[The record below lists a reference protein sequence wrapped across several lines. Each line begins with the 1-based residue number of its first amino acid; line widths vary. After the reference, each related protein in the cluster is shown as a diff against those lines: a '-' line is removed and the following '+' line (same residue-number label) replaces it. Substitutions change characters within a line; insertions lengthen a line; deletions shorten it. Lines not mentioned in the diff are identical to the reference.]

1 LNYLEIPLN
10 SLNNFHKGNFKFL
23 ISNYTV
29 YKDMD
34 SSDDSN
40 KNFLKHVFN
49 FDDDSKSEIL
59 NIIQYA
65 LIAIIPIVILN
76 KSIGKYVPE
85 SDDKK
90 GSLEISAEIVIQVIV
105 TFIGFLVI
113 HRIITFVPTYSGAK
127 YPDYN
132 VIVNIL
138 AVMMISMSLQT
149 KLGEKVS
156 ILANRVMDLWDG
168 KTDNKKKNGKNSVK
182 VSQPISGQ
190 ITGQQMNNAAMT
202 QSLYTDGTA
211 ISSLPTNDVQYASQN
226 TMQPQQLPNYDT
238 MYRQDTT
245 PLVGAASPSMEG
257 FGEPMAAN
265 SVLGG
270 GAFGSAW

>member
-1 LNYLEIPLN
+1 ME
-10 SLNNFHKGNFKFL
+10 
-23 ISNYTV
+23 
-29 YKDMD
+29 

-40 KNFLKHVFN
+40 TNFFKHVFN
-49 FDDDSKSEIL
+49 FDNDSKSDIL

-65 LIAIIPIVILN
+65 LIAIIPIVLLN

-90 GSLEISAEIVIQVIV
+90 GSLEISAEIIIQIIVIFMGLLI
-105 TFIGFLVI
+105 I
-113 HRIITFVPTYSGAK
+113 HRIITFIPPYSGVK
-127 YPDYN
+127 YPEFH
-132 VIVNIL
+132 IVYIIL
-138 AVMMISMSLQT
+138 AILMITMSLQT

-156 ILANRVMDLWDG
+156 VLVDRVMELWDG
-168 KTDNKKKNGKNSVK
+168 KTEPKNKKGNVK

-190 ITGQQMNNAAMT
+190 QQMMQPPA
-202 QSLYTDGTA
+202 SSYTDGTA
-211 ISSLPTNDVQYASQN
+211 ISALPTNEVSYGSQN
-226 TMQPQQLPNYDT
+226 SVQAQQLPNYDA

-245 PLVGAASPSMEG
+245 PLVGAATPGMSEG

-270 GAFGSAW
+270 GSFGSSW